1 MSIVDTASFCDPVM
15 SNSNQNDR
23 NVVNKEENQNSSSGI
38 NRIEHMTPDI
48 FLEIGE
54 NLDNL
59 WQIKQL
65 AITSKPLYA
74 MVCSRGWNDKIYKLR
89 KVWELREL
97 MNYRFNESY
106 NFRAIA
112 IAYTRTGPRGLEDV
126 LTIKLMDI
134 NPEESCWRIG
144 KLSNLDSFW
153 KGEGVIQVNPRILR
167 PISGIM
173 GGINAI
179 GEWISDLVIPKIL
192 APFNRPMDVNPI
204 R

>member
-23 NVVNKEENQNSSSGI
+23 NVVNKEENQNSA
-38 NRIEHMTPDI
+38 NRINCIEKMTHDI
-48 FLEIGE
+48 FVEIGE

-65 AITSKPLYA
+65 GITSKSLYA
-74 MVCSRGWNDKIYKLR
+74 MVRSRGWNDKIHKLR
-89 KVWELREL
+89 KVWELRDL

-112 IAYTRTGPRGLEDV
+112 MVYSKTGPRGREDV

-134 NPEESCWRIG
+134 NPEESCWPIA
-144 KLSNLDSFW
+144 KLSSLDSFW
-153 KGEGVIQVNPRILR
+153 KKEGVIQINPRILR

-192 APFNRPMDVNPI
+192 APFNRPMDFNPI